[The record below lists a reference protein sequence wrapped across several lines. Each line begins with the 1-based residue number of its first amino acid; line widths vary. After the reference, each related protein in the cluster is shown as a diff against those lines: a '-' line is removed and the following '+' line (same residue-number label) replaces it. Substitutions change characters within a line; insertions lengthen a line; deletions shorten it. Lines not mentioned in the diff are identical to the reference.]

1 MKKIESN
8 YSWKGLLCLV
18 KWHLDNPEEQGE
30 VESPPNRKLLLHF
43 QSKLRKKLFR
53 KKAFFNKAFNPQTL
67 YHSEIDPD

>member
-30 VESPPNRKLLLHF
+30 VES
-43 QSKLRKKLFR
+43 
-53 KKAFFNKAFNPQTL
+53 
-67 YHSEIDPD
+67 